1 VDEVRFLDAVRSIV
15 NGQALDKSMIKTLRI
30 TSIAVV
36 ILAGIML
43 AFPVVF
49 GLRGEEQVEQFLSLP
64 GAIEQFSQGRSDN
77 QQESS
82 ERQISPLIKQA
93 EAFALYLNPPPKPI
107 PDAGVSPSRPSI
119 DTTPRPERVSAK
131 FTLVGTSVHPSHPEQ
146 SLAFIDEPGKD
157 MRWVRQNS
165 EVGHLII
172 EQIKDGL
179 IVVRDGQ
186 RTFDIP
192 VQQRPRQISLL
203 DDGSGPVSYEDRG
216 ATGLPAA
223 LSALESLD
231 TGVST
236 TEAPSR
242 PPAFV
247 PRSRPEIDD
256 GERAA
261 LEELVGKLKELHS
274 SLESDKIDPERS
286 PEQEAAMMEKLISDF
301 KQARVSTE
309 EAKKLGDLG
318 NELENGQ
325 RDPNQRQQRKLIRPQ
340 NTNQPRGKQ

>member
-1 VDEVRFLDAVRSIV
+1 
-15 NGQALDKSMIKTLRI
+15 MIKTLRI

-43 AFPVVF
+43 TFPVVF

-64 GAIEQFSQGRSDN
+64 GAIEQFSQGRSDS
-77 QQESS
+77 QQDSS

-93 EAFALYLNPPPKPI
+93 EAFALYLNPPPPKQP
-107 PDAGVSPSRPSI
+107 AGVSPSRPSI

-157 MRWVRQNS
+157 LQWVRQNS

-186 RTFDIP
+186 RTFNIP
-192 VQQRPRQISLL
+192 VQQRPMQISLL

-216 ATGLPAA
+216 ITGLPAA
-223 LSALESLD
+223 LSALESID

-242 PPAFV
+242 PTAFV
-247 PRSRPEIDD
+247 PRSRPEIDNE
-256 GERAA
+256 ERAA
-261 LEELVGKLKELHS
+261 LEELVSKLKELHS

-301 KQARVSTE
+301 KQARVSSE

-340 NTNQPRGKQ
+340 NTSQPKR

>member
-64 GAIEQFSQGRSDN
+64 GAIEQFSQGRGDN

-93 EAFALYLNPPPKPI
+93 EAFALYLNPPPPKLA
-107 PDAGVSPSRPSI
+107 AGVSPSRPSI
-119 DTTPRPERVSAK
+119 DTIPRPERVSAK
-131 FTLVGTSVHPSHPEQ
+131 FTLVGTSVRPSNPEQ

-286 PEQEAAMMEKLISDF
+286 PEQEAALMEKLISDF

-318 NELENGQ
+318 DELENDQ
-325 RDPNQRQQRKLIRPQ
+325 RDPNQQQQRKLIRPR
-340 NTNQPRGKQ
+340 NTRQPKRK